1 MEETLDW
8 EFLCLK
14 LDKLTDAPLPKPAVE
29 LTKKHTEKWR
39 APRIVSMRQE
49 IPEGLE
55 WLACRQYI
63 LRRLAEMQ
71 DIVTKG

>member
-8 EFLCLK
+8 KFLCLK
-14 LDKLTDAPLPKPAVE
+14 LDKLTDALLPKPVVK
-29 LTKKHTEKWR
+29 LTKKRTKKRR

-63 LRRLAEMQ
+63 LRRLDEVQ